1 MEQLKAK
8 ENQPAQEN
16 SQEVATDKA
25 TTPDIETENS
35 SLWEG
40 GAIIMGPLSIQETR
54 WLYPKHNKAW
64 A

>member
-54 WLYPKHNKAW
+54 
-64 A
+64 